1 MLLVAGGAPA
11 GTIVEAQVAAS
22 VDDAEEDAATG
33 SVTLEETDLELVQD
47 GAATQWVG
55 LRFPDQA
62 IPADA
67 TIVDAWIQ
75 FEASDTSSTATSL
88 SFRVDRSQDSPLFTP
103 APGNL
108 SSRPL
113 TGSAVAWSPP
123 AWPTLGEAGPAQ
135 QTPSLAAIVQERV
148 NAIDWQ
154 PGDALSFLVR
164 GPGGGVRT
172 AAAFDGSPTGAPL
185 LHVEFDPPANHHPEI
200 AIASPLQGTTV
211 FAGTSVSFTGTATDV
226 ESADVTSSLMW
237 TSSLDGILGT
247 GGSFARSD
255 LTVGAHTIAVTAT
268 DGAGGFSSRT
278 LRLTV
283 FAAEDK
289 LVAVGDIGTCAGT
302 GDDATGVLVES
313 LAGTI
318 LGLGDHADPAGA
330 TADFDTCFDPAWG
343 RHRDRMR
350 PVPGEDE
357 YLAAGA
363 TPYFTYFGSA
373 AGDPTKGY
381 YSFDVGDWHIVALNS
396 RCAEIGGCEDTS
408 PMGQWLDADLLA
420 NEKVCMLVYLHDPR
434 YSSGEV
440 GVDETVF
447 GLWQMLYDYGVDV
460 ILQGDD
466 QAYERFARMGPT
478 GVADPL
484 RGIRSFVVGTGGQGS
499 QAAVESEPNS
509 EVRDETTFGVLQ
521 LTLAP
526 TSYSWEFVG
535 AGPGSFTDS
544 GTEDCVP
551 GVPIVN
557 ITSPPSG
564 SNFNFGANITFSAT
578 ATDLEE
584 GDLSASTV
592 WSSSKDGPLGT
603 GATLEVNDLSTGS
616 HKVFAR
622 VTDATGLLGDHQVS
636 VNIGAPSGGGGGCG
650 IGPELAPGLA
660 LLAGL
665 RARRRRASLGE
676 RKRTR

>member
-1 MLLVAGGAPA
+1 
-11 GTIVEAQVAAS
+11 
-22 VDDAEEDAATG
+22 D
-33 SVTLEETDLELVQD
+33 
-47 GAATQWVG
+47 
-55 LRFPDQA
+55 
-62 IPADA
+62 
-67 TIVDAWIQ
+67 
-75 FEASDTSSTATSL
+75 
-88 SFRVDRSQDSPLFTP
+88 
-103 APGNL
+103 
-108 SSRPL
+108 
-113 TGSAVAWSPP
+113 
-123 AWPTLGEAGPAQ
+123 Q
-135 QTPSLAAIVQERV
+135 QTPSLATIVQERV

-154 PGDALSFLVR
+154 PGDALSFLVS
-164 GPGGGVRT
+164 GPGGGGRS

-200 AIASPLQGTTV
+200 AITSPLQGTTV
-211 FAGTSVSFTGTATDV
+211 FAGSSVSFAGTASDF
-226 ESADVTSSLMW
+226 ESSDVTASLMW

-247 GGSFARSD
+247 GGSFSRSD
-255 LTVGAHTIAVTAT
+255 LTVGAHTITVTAT

-283 FAAEDK
+283 FAAEDT
-289 LVAVGDIGTCAGT
+289 LVAAGDIGTCTETGDEGT
-302 GDDATGVLVES
+302 GALVET

-318 LGLGDHADPAGA
+318 LGLGDYADPAGA
-330 TADFDTCFDPAWG
+330 TADFDTCFDSAWG
-343 RHRDRMR
+343 RHRARMQ
-350 PVPGEDE
+350 PVPGDVE
-357 YLAAGA
+357 YQQAGA

-396 RCAEIGGCEDTS
+396 RCDEIGGCQDTS
-408 PMGQWLDADLLA
+408 PMGLWLDADLLA
-420 NEKVCMLVYLHDPR
+420 NEKACMLAYLHDPR
-434 YSSGEV
+434 FSSGEA
-440 GVDETVF
+440 GVDDTVF

-478 GVADPL
+478 GVAEPL
-484 RGIRSFVVGTGGQGS
+484 RGIRSFVVGTGGQGF
-499 QAAVESEPNS
+499 QAAAESEPNS

-526 TSYSWEFVG
+526 TSYSWEFLG

-544 GTEDCVP
+544 GSEDCVP

-557 ITSPPSG
+557 ITSPATG
-564 SNFNFGANITFSAT
+564 ANFNFGANVTLSAT

-603 GATLEVNDLSTGS
+603 GATIEVNSLSTGS
-616 HKVFAR
+616 HKLFAR

-636 VNIGAPSGGGGGCG
+636 VNINAPSGGGGGCG
-650 IGPELAPGLA
+650 IGPELAPGLG
-660 LLAGL
+660 LLALL
-665 RARRRRASLGE
+665 RARRRSAGRRRSP
-676 RKRTR
+676 